1 MAEQNGTTRADIINK
16 LNLSV
21 HGDLAS
27 YQGVIGE
34 ACKKDP
40 EFLAHLIAFDFTNGQ
55 IKDTKIALPVIT
67 LASKDFPDGLVENSL
82 AHIAMQD
89 PRSIARALRFSID
102 IGAPARRQRML
113 EKTIRQYLVY
123 KEQVPGK
130 WMRLAARHRRSLK
143 TLYSKTH
150 APNVPEW
157 VSGALFGFRH
167 SAEAHEEHKEL
178 RRKYVNLM
186 KLEGGSLST
195 WALFQR
201 MVMLKTPMA
210 YPPGSIFADIAG
222 LSKMSPAQAAAT
234 IQKWHLSPLIVGGA
248 MAGAKATQADAA
260 VVQAGLEQMSDTE
273 VVTRAKSLQKH
284 GLAHNEAL
292 KDTFRKKVSRATT
305 SKKATLKTSVAAEEM
320 EDEGLKTMLQELQ
333 ERQIQAQKDAGRGI
347 DGNWLVIVDQ
357 SSSQEVS
364 IELGTHVGAAITKFV
379 TGGVHLV
386 FCNDNPSPIDVT
398 GLSLDEIRAKCQY
411 MRASGPTSYGVGLL
425 WAASKKLEI
434 DGIVIVGDGGENTP
448 PIFAN
453 VLIAYKQSTGKDIPV
468 YFYRTFC
475 APNYANAPGG
485 NPRNFAN
492 LMQSVGLQFTEFDLS
507 SGKID
512 YYSLPNLVQSMN
524 VNRFGVA
531 EKIMACPLVTL
542 AQVFPSLVA
551 AETR

>member
-67 LASKDFPDGLVENSL
+67 LASNDFPDGLVENSL

-89 PRSIARALRFSID
+89 PRSIARALKFSID
-102 IGAPARRQRML
+102 IGAPARRQRIF
-113 EKTIRQYLVY
+113 EKAIRQYLTY

-130 WMRLAARHRRSLK
+130 WMRLAARHRRSLR
-143 TLYSKTH
+143 TLYAKTH
-150 APNVPEW
+150 AKNVPEW
-157 VSGALFGFRH
+157 VSGSLFGFRRGPDGQ
-167 SAEAHEEHKEL
+167 KI
-178 RRKYVNLM
+178 
-186 KLEGGSLST
+186 
-195 WALFQR
+195 
-201 MVMLKTPMA
+201 PMI

-222 LSKMSPAQAAAT
+222 LSKMSAAQAAAT

-292 KDTFRKKVSRATT
+292 KDTFRKKVSKATT

-333 ERQIQAQKDAGRGI
+333 ERQIQAQKDSGRGI
-347 DGNWLVIVDQ
+347 DGDWLVIVDQ
-357 SSSQEVS
+357 SSSQEAS
-364 IELGTHVGAAITKFV
+364 IDLGVHIGAAITKFV
-379 TGGVHLV
+379 TGNVHLV
-386 FCNDNPSPIDVT
+386 FCNDNPSPVDVT
-398 GLSLDEIRAKCQY
+398 GLSLEQIRAKCQY

-448 PIFAN
+448 PFFSHTIE
-453 VLIAYKQSTGKDIPV
+453 AYKKSMGKDLPV
-468 YFYRTFC
+468 YFYRTYC
-475 APNYANAPGG
+475 APNYAMAPGG
-485 NPRNFAN
+485 NPKNFGL
-492 LMQSVGLQFTEFDLS
+492 LMQNAGLQFTEFDLS

-512 YYSLPNLVQSMN
+512 YFSLPNLVQTMN
-524 VNRFGVA
+524 VSRFGVA

-542 AQVFPSLVA
+542 AMVFPSLVA
-551 AETR
+551 A